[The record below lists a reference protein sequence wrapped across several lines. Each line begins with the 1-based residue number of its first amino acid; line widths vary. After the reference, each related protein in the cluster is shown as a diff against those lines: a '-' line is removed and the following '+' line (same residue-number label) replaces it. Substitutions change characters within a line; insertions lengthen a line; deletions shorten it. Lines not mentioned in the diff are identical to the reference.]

1 MRKRQSRF
9 VREKRAVCAGL
20 FLGVLLCFPA
30 CKEPGGQPGITGTFA
45 PTPTEKAVLTLAPG
59 TPTTEPVLTDVP
71 DRPVMFPTETPAV
84 VSPTPVPTEGPE
96 MTAAVTPEPTPEPTE
111 EPTVSPDAE
120 ETPTPEPTGQPEY
133 DTLLQ
138 NGWQRA
144 EDFFGQREIFFSGK
158 FDRTELIAVPGRYEY
173 RYTASSDA
181 GITFSIIGEENVS
194 IQLFLEELAGNSIE
208 CHIELEK
215 KNDYRYLYTDGNYTV
230 EGRIYRCGTDDASR
244 CMRVEFRTAAKE
256 ELNTEGHEFYLR
268 ETKATE

>member
-1 MRKRQSRF
+1 MIAPFF
-9 VREKRAVCAGL
+9 VV
-20 FLGVLLCFPA
+20 
-30 CKEPGGQPGITGTFA
+30 I
-45 PTPTEKAVLTLAPG
+45 
-59 TPTTEPVLTDVP
+59 
-71 DRPVMFPTETPAV
+71 
-84 VSPTPVPTEGPE
+84 PE
-96 MTAAVTPEPTPEPTE
+96 A
-111 EPTVSPDAE
+111 TVSPDAE

-268 ETKATE
+268 ETKAAE